1 MTARFFLD
9 ETDLLLAKKLA
20 ELRPGDVVFPGH
32 RDLPEVPRGTLDP
45 DWLPEI
51 GRRRLVIITRDRK
64 IRGKPVEQALWVQ
77 YRLRGFVLTGKSS
90 QSTDQSLGVI
100 GKQWA
105 KIEEHLVIRRDG
117 PWMYALHSG
126 GIREIPLGSHR

>member
-32 RDLPEVPRGTLDP
+32 RDLPEVPRGALDP

-51 GRRRLVIITRDRK
+51 GRRALVVITRDRK
-64 IRGKPVEQALWVQ
+64 IRRKPVEQSLWVQ
-77 YRLRGFVLTGKSS
+77 YQLRGFVLTGKSS

-100 GKQWA
+100 SMQWA
-105 KIEEHLVIRRDG
+105 KIERQIIVRQDG

-126 GIREIPLGSHR
+126 GIREIALGPHR